1 MPLLTQLA
9 RHRSISQGD
18 ISFLL
23 EELQGPLLKERK
35 NDAKRIE
42 SAFKH

>member
-35 NDAKRIE
+35 KMMQKIE
-42 SAFKH
+42 LTLQ